1 MLIALDPTSN
11 IVDVCSMSYARI
23 HGVLLPLV
31 NPHFFLLNGGR
42 RGNWKLL
49 QSHALRLEMRR
60 HFRDG
65 RVDQLPRPT
74 LRTHKTQH
82 RRRLSVG
89 QGHHVLGDAEQT
101 KRMATRNT
109 QRTERFARVVSDT
122 ILKRK
127 PVRNVSCGHDTLRYP
142 LLSVAVSLCLRIPL
156 SFSVLLPIPPLV

>member
-1 MLIALDPTSN
+1 MGKDDPVLAQQHTIAAYVHKFRSPRARYNNTGVGWRPARQVLRTARPPT
-11 IVDVCSMSYARI
+11 
-23 HGVLLPLV
+23 LPLCRPV
-31 NPHFFLLNGGR
+31 LGWVLD
-42 RGNWKLL
+42 K
-49 QSHALRLEMRR
+49 
-60 HFRDG
+60 
-65 RVDQLPRPT
+65 LPRPT
-74 LRTHKTQH
+74 LRTHKTHH
-82 RRRLSVG
+82 RRLLNIG
-89 QGHHVLGDAEQT
+89 QGHHVLGDAEPT